1 MTERI
6 GFVKDIRRKD
16 GQVFVTV
23 ALVHEEVE
31 QKAPLLGE
39 LVWVESGRKD
49 RKGMSVRYLGMVVNA
64 RYSPIAH
71 KEYDRDLGLAHLN
84 EESLDTTA
92 KEQINFMEFDVTLLG
107 LFDRNLPDKLNPGV
121 RFMPSLVG
129 AEVKRLD
136 EEEAGAMLALRFE
149 RRSDQEKK
157 ERSEEEKAP
166 VVFGHLSYGTD
177 PEGERREALK
187 HVSASLFQANRTAN
201 FGKTGTGKSNENKI
215 IVTLLAHYYPETAFL
230 IFDANGEYAIR
241 GAAKTE
247 MGLAEAFKLL
257 DIKDRLVLF
266 SNRDFEDRDLK
277 DLKGYLEKRPAKVNF
292 YECPEIAIALAYL
305 RSKETEPKPPQY
317 LEEAYNSVDEWKET
331 PNRGAFLFGTF
342 RALGFTP
349 PEGFSV
355 RYEGQQ
361 YRLNDN
367 QQWEKLKEKL
377 DQRAASDGSSRKLYQ
392 FRSRLSFL
400 KSLHTPER
408 SQDIFAA
415 VKQELLDKRKI
426 VVLDMPSM
434 GDLAEFIANRLAS
447 ELFEKALELSN
458 QGQKASFVL
467 LVEEAHRYLADKTN
481 AFYKL
486 AKEGRKFGIGMIYS
500 TQSPRD
506 VPDEILSQTENFLVK
521 HVSSAED
528 TKCLVKAKSPFDSVK
543 DFLLFEPAVGFTYFY
558 SDRAQPFPVS
568 LKVRLFSK
576 VVAELRLKKAVQELN
591 GLLDNEREELG
602 KFVPHL
608 LDETSGVNTA
618 KGLVKKVVEKLGET
632 GAQPLIVA
640 LKDLGASQVLQE
652 LYNWPRKLDHGLRWE
667 NGVRYTEFVED
678 PGDEKAKK

>member
-1 MTERI
+1 MAERI

-23 ALVHEEVE
+23 ALVHAEVE
-31 QKAPLLGE
+31 QQAPLLGE
-39 LVWVESGRKD
+39 LLWVESGRLD
-49 RKGMSVRYLGMVVNA
+49 RKGMPVRYLGMVVNA

-84 EESLDTTA
+84 EEKLDRTA

-149 RRSDQEKK
+149 R
-157 ERSEEEKAP
+157 RSEEEKAP

-230 IFDANGEYAIR
+230 IFDANGEYAISG
-241 GAAKTE
+241 GAETE
-247 MGLAEAFKLL
+247 MGLAEAFKQL

-266 SNRDFEDRDLK
+266 SNRDFEDRVLK
-277 DLKGYLEKRPAKVNF
+277 NLNGYLEKKLAKVNF
-292 YECPEIAIALAYL
+292 YECPEIAIALAYR
-305 RSKETEPKPPQY
+305 RSQETEPKPPQY

-331 PNRGAFLFGTF
+331 PNREAFLFGAF

-349 PEGFSV
+349 PEDLSV
-355 RYEGQQ
+355 QYKGQQ
-361 YRLNDN
+361 YRLDRDDE
-367 QQWEKLKEKL
+367 WEQLKEKL
-377 DQRAASDGSSRKLYQ
+377 DQRADSDGSSRKLYQ
-392 FRSRLSFL
+392 YRSRLSFL
-400 KSLHTPER
+400 KPLHTPER
-408 SQDIFAA
+408 GQDIFAA
-415 VKQELLDKRKI
+415 VKQELLENRKI
-426 VVLDMPSM
+426 VILDMPSM

-467 LVEEAHRYLADKTN
+467 LVEEAHRYLSDKTN
-481 AFYKL
+481 AFYKI

-521 HVSSAED
+521 HVSSEED

-543 DFLLFEPAVGFTYFY
+543 DFLLFEPAVGFTYLY

-568 LKVRLFSK
+568 LKVRHFSK

-591 GLLDNEREELG
+591 GLPDNEREELG

-618 KGLVKKVVEKLGET
+618 KGLVKKVVEKLGIT
-632 GAQPLIVA
+632 NTQPLISA
-640 LKDLGASQVLQE
+640 LRDLGRSQVLQE
-652 LYNWPRKLDHGLRWE
+652 LGISD
-667 NGVRYTEFVED
+667 
-678 PGDEKAKK
+678 

>member
-1 MTERI
+1 MSEKI
-6 GFVKDIRRKD
+6 GFVKDIHRKD

-23 ALVHEEVE
+23 ALIHEEVE

-49 RKGMSVRYLGMVVNA
+49 RKGMPVRYLGMVVNA

-92 KEQINFMEFDVTLLG
+92 KEQINFMEFDVALLG
-107 LFDRNLPDKLNPGV
+107 LFDRKEPDKLNPGV

-136 EEEAGAMLALRFE
+136 EEEAGAMLALHFGD
-149 RRSDQEKK
+149 SSTKDT
-157 ERSEEEKAP
+157 AP
-166 VVFGHLSYGTD
+166 VVFGHLAYGTD

-187 HVSASLFQANRTAN
+187 HVSASLFKANRTAN

-215 IVTLLAHYYPETAFL
+215 IVTLLAYYYPQTAFL
-230 IFDANGEYAIR
+230 IFDANGEYAIS
-241 GAAKTE
+241 GAAETE
-247 MGLAEAFKLL
+247 MGLAEAFKQLG
-257 DIKDRLVLF
+257 IKDRLVLF
-266 SNRDFEDRDLK
+266 SNRDFEKRVLK
-277 DLKGYLEKRPAKVNF
+277 NLKGYLETRPAKVNF
-292 YECPEIAIALAYL
+292 YEHPEIAIALAYR
-305 RSKETEPKPPQY
+305 RSQETDPKPPQY
-317 LEEAYNSVDEWKET
+317 LEEAYNSVHEWKET
-331 PNRGAFLFGTF
+331 PNREAFLFGAF
-342 RALGFTP
+342 RALDFKPPSGFK
-349 PEGFSV
+349 SV
-355 RYEGQQ
+355 RYRSQQ
-361 YRLNDN
+361 YRLDENDE
-367 QQWEKLKEKL
+367 WEQLKKEL
-377 DQRAASDGSSRKLYQ
+377 DQRADSDGSSRKLYQ
-392 FRSRLSFL
+392 YRSRLSFL
-400 KSLHTPER
+400 KPLHTPEQG
-408 SQDIFAA
+408 QDIFAA
-415 VKQELLDKRKI
+415 VKQELLENQKI

-458 QGQKASFVL
+458 QGKKASFVL

-486 AKEGRKFGIGMIYS
+486 AKEGRKFGIGVIYS

-528 TKCLVKAKSPFDSVK
+528 TKCLVKAKSPFDFVK
-543 DFLLFEPAVGFTYFY
+543 DFLLFEPAVGFTYLY

-568 LKVRLFSK
+568 LKVRLFRK
-576 VVAELRLKKAVQELN
+576 VVAELRLKKAVQELQ
-591 GLLDNEREELG
+591 GLPDNEREELE

-618 KGLVKKVVEKLGET
+618 KRLVKKTVEELGET
-632 GAQPLIVA
+632 GVQPLIAA
-640 LKDLGASQVLQE
+640 LKDLGAGQVLQE
-652 LYNWPRKLDHGLRWE
+652 LGIS
-667 NGVRYTEFVED
+667 G
-678 PGDEKAKK
+678 